1 MSDSIAGVGQAVNG
15 SRVRG
20 YAVGT
25 RYHPGGPALVGEEGP
40 EILNLPRGSQVYTH
54 GETKDMLS
62 GGDTYVLNVKMD
74 EVDEV
79 YKLTQVFNQFKQSKR
94 AGVING

>member
-1 MSDSIAGVGQAVNG
+1 
-15 SRVRG
+15 
-20 YAVGT
+20 
-25 RYHPGGPALVGEEGP
+25 
-40 EILNLPRGSQVYTH
+40 
-54 GETKDMLS
+54 MLS